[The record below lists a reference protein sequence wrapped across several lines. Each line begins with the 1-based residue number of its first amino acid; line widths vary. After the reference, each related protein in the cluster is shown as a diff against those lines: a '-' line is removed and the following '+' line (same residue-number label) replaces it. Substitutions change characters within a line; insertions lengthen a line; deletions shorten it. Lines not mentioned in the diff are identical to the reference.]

1 MKKFSVLLSV
11 VLLAVAVVPQAFA
24 DYLVTGDKVTVTTG
38 TDRGNTSGGP
48 FKLAVANPA
57 KSIQTFCLETGE
69 YVSINGEYYV
79 QISDRAMAGGET
91 PPGDVISYATLQ
103 SGVQAANEVFK
114 AAGVQYWIKSYE
126 RWVSPQ
132 FSDLSVASN
141 PSKTWTQ
148 VRSDLQVVFPGMPS
162 NAWTDGTP

>member
-1 MKKFSVLLSV
+1 VLTL
-11 VLLAVAVVPQAFA
+11 LLAACSVDDGRRAPPEPLGEVEEEFSSAVQERTVP
-24 DYLVTGDKVTVTTG
+24 LRV
-38 TDRGNTSGGP
+38 
-48 FKLAVANPA
+48 
-57 KSIQTFCLETGE
+57 
-69 YVSINGEYYV
+69 V
-79 QISDRAMAGGET
+79 QIVNSASD
-91 PPGDVISYATLQ
+91 PDVISYATLQ